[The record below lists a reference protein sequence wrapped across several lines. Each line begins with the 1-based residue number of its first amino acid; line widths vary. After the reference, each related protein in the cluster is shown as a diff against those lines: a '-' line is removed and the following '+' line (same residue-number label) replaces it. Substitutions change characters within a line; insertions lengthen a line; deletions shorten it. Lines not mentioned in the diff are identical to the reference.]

1 MVLTTVTLE
10 GETSENAD
18 VLTYN
23 AEGKLIAFDTLG
35 DPSVGN
41 RVFPK

>member
-1 MVLTTVTLE
+1 MLTTVTLE
-10 GETSENAD
+10 GETEEGAD

-35 DPSVGN
+35 DETVPN
-41 RVFPK
+41 RVFAK